1 MSSSVSAMESPRVV
15 SRDEWLGARMRL
27 LAQEKES
34 SRMLDAIAAQRRG
47 LPMVAVDKDYVFTGP
62 AGPARLVDL
71 FDGRRQLIAY
81 HFMWM
86 PEADEG
92 CRACS
97 FAVDNVGDLSHLHA
111 SDTTL
116 ALVSRAP
123 FTSIEQF
130 RQRMGW
136 QLPWYSSY
144 VSDFNYDFHVT
155 SDESVSPV
163 EYNYKDKATLQRE
176 GLGHYAAT
184 GQDGSGLSVFLR
196 DGDRVFHT
204 YSTYGRGAEVMLS
217 TYHYLDLTPLGRQR
231 YIDEFPH
238 RDRYRDTASL
248 AH

>member
-1 MSSSVSAMESPRVV
+1 MTTVTALAGTRA
-15 SRDEWLGARMRL
+15 EWREARLRL
-27 LAQEKES
+27 LEKEKES
-34 SRMLDAIAAQRRG
+34 SRMLDALAAQRRA
-47 LPMVAVDKDYVFTGP
+47 LPMVEIDKEYAFTGP

-86 PEADEG
+86 PQSDEG
-92 CRACS
+92 CPSCS
-97 FAVDNVGDLSHLHA
+97 FAVDNVGDLAHLHA
-111 SDTTL
+111 IDTSL

-123 FTSIEQF
+123 YPSIERFQ
-130 RQRMGW
+130 QRMGW
-136 QLPWYSSY
+136 TVPWYSSY
-144 VSDFNYDFHVT
+144 GSDFNYDFHA
-155 SDESVSPV
+155 SADESVVPV

-231 YIDEFPH
+231 YVDEFPYH
-238 RDRYRDTASL
+238 DAYR
-248 AH
+248 

>member
-1 MSSSVSAMESPRVV
+1 MESPRVV
-15 SRDEWLGARMRL
+15 SREEWLAARMRL
-27 LAQEKES
+27 LAKEKES
-34 SRMLDAIAAQRRG
+34 SRMLDAVADQRRA
-47 LPMVAVDKDYVFTGP
+47 LPMVEVDKDYVFTGP
-62 AGPARLVDL
+62 AGPVRLVDL
-71 FDGRRQLIAY
+71 FDRRKQLIAY

-86 PEADEG
+86 PAADEG
-92 CRACS
+92 CPSCS
-97 FAVDNVGDLSHLHA
+97 FAVDNIGDLTHLHA

-130 RQRMGW
+130 NRRMGW
-136 QLPWYSSY
+136 NLPWYSSF

-155 SDESVSPV
+155 SDESVTPV
-163 EYNYKDKATLQRE
+163 EYNYKDKAALQRE

-184 GQDGSGLSVFLR
+184 GQDGPGLSVFLR

-238 RDRYRDTASL
+238 RDRYDQPAASL